1 MLQVI
6 GMLPRAS
13 DWLVTVLHLIV
24 VTERQQLPLVDCYPS
39 TTFFFSTRLLAS
51 VPFDLFVVRHLYLL
65 IDFQER
71 EREKKEPCL
80 LTTVVSRF
88 DIQLWMFDLC
98 QERVS
103 PCSGEIDIKTEC
115 FSLSEFAL
123 LLLLIRHRSLSETP
137 SGRFPETFS

>member
-65 IDFQER
+65 IDFQE
-71 EREKKEPCL
+71 
-80 LTTVVSRF
+80 
-88 DIQLWMFDLC
+88 
-98 QERVS
+98 
-103 PCSGEIDIKTEC
+103 
-115 FSLSEFAL
+115 
-123 LLLLIRHRSLSETP
+123 
-137 SGRFPETFS
+137 

>member
-39 TTFFFSTRLLAS
+39 TTFFFYATFSSSSLRSLCRSPSLS
-51 VPFDLFVVRHLYLL
+51 FNRFSG
-65 IDFQER
+65 ER

-80 LTTVVSRF
+80 LTTVVFRF